1 MSGCFRVCL
10 LVFGL
15 IWYGGGAVSL
25 QCLQANSLHVGK
37 HSEVLLLSALQALL
51 LPGYKPY
58 PLISEVIAKQ
68 GVKAPGAGR
77 IYA

>member
-1 MSGCFRVCL
+1 MG
-10 LVFGL
+10 FGL

-25 QCLQANSLHVGK
+25 QCLQANSLCVGK
-37 HSEVLLLSALQALL
+37 HNEVLLLSALQALL
-51 LPGYKPY
+51 LPEYKPY
-58 PLISEVIAKQ
+58 PQITDVIAKQ